1 MEYGEH
7 IALVYVPA
15 IVIAALVCI
24 FCITLM
30 SIGCHRVM
38 REIIKVSVGAS
49 FLMDKDEHISFR
61 QRPFSMS
68 LHRQHIDNL
77 VEEDHNEE
85 DDHHQH
91 ANFRTHKYNIM
102 LKFTAMS
109 YLAMV
114 AVVFWIVL
122 IEDVNIGECDS
133 QADCFVT
140 PRALSEQ
147 FKFLI
152 PQRVNCSTF
161 EHDNKSILICYK
173 VGFYLLEAFS
183 ATGGMLYILTSS
195 SGIILSLA
203 TGGGKKRRIITIL
216 FLFIFS
222 IAMFVV
228 YFTLLIT
235 LPSSSLNLILGVHVL
250 PLLVLIGGPFLMTLL
265 ILLYP

>member
-1 MEYGEH
+1 MEYIEH
-7 IALVYVPA
+7 LALQIVPA

-24 FCITLM
+24 FCIILM
-30 SIGCHRVM
+30 LVGCHRVM
-38 REIIKVSVGAS
+38 REIIKVSVGES

-61 QRPFSMS
+61 KFCSM
-68 LHRQHIDNL
+68 LLCCHR
-77 VEEDHNEE
+77 
-85 DDHHQH
+85 H
-91 ANFRTHKYNIM
+91 AKLRTFLYNTM

-109 YLAMV
+109 YLATV

-122 IEDVNIGECDS
+122 VEDLIAECDS

-147 FKFLI
+147 IELPT
-152 PQRVNCSTF
+152 PQRVNNCTTF
-161 EHDNKSILICYK
+161 ELDNKSILICYK

-203 TGGGKKRRIITIL
+203 TGGNCLRRIITIFL
-216 FLFIFS
+216 LFIFS
-222 IAMFVV
+222 VVIDVV

-235 LPSSSLNLILGVHVL
+235 LPSSSLNLIFGVNAL
-250 PLLVLIGGPFLMTLL
+250 PLLLQNMGTFFMTFL
-265 ILLYP
+265 ILLYPQDDANSTGHGH